1 MLMVQ
6 MPWISPQNLCLKDT
20 DAEFPRP
27 GKQLGLKVLEV
38 LGFRTGFTHM
48 EWYRTASGEAVF
60 GEIGARAPGAR
71 LVHAMNYSC
80 DIDLFTGWAE
90 AVVHGKLSQDVKKKY
105 NAGMV
110 FKRAQGEGR
119 VLRYEGLQS
128 LLGRYGPHVANVE
141 LTPIGQQKRDPNQVL
156 VGDGWVVVRHPDL
169 QFTLEMTEA
178 FANELRL
185 IAG

>member
-1 MLMVQ
+1 
-6 MPWISPQNLCLKDT
+6 
-20 DAEFPRP
+20 
-27 GKQLGLKVLEV
+27 
-38 LGFRTGFTHM
+38 
-48 EWYRTASGEAVF
+48 VF

-105 NAGMV
+105 NSGMV

-119 VLRYEGLQS
+119 VLRYDGLQS